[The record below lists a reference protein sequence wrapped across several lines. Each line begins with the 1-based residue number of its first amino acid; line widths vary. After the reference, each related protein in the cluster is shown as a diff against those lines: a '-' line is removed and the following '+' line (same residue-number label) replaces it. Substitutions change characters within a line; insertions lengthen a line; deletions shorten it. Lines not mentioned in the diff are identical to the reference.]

1 MEVNSE
7 TAKEE
12 WSGRDRLSSPIGH
25 SATWTLSPNSQ
36 MRDGMADCAV
46 EGEIRVGDADC
57 SLSLENES
65 SVAEKL
71 WDLLEEGITIIVNLF
86 EHPGEGNCAK
96 SLSQLDRSGKVL
108 IFTADQVLPA
118 FA

>member
-12 WSGRDRLSSPIGH
+12 WSGRDSVSSPIGH
-25 SATWTLSPNSQ
+25 SNIWTLSPNSQ
-36 MRDGMADCAV
+36 MMDGMAHCAV
-46 EGEIRVGDADC
+46 EGEIRVEGADC
-57 SLSLENES
+57 SRSLENES

-71 WDLLEEGITIIVNLF
+71 WDLLEEGMTIIVNLF
-86 EHPGEGNCAK
+86 KHPAERNYAK
-96 SLSQLDRSGKVL
+96 SLSQRDWSGKVL
-108 IFTADQVLPA
+108 IFTTDQVLPA